1 MSRLEGRRIVLG
13 VTGSISAYKAAEV
26 VRGLVQEKAD
36 VRVVMT
42 REAGAFVGA
51 VTFSALTGHPVAVE
65 QFPETGMSGEEH
77 IDLAVW
83 ADAVAIVP
91 ATANIIGKMANG
103 LGDDLLSTV
112 MLACEAPCCLAPAM
126 NFRMWRNEAVQAN
139 LERLR
144 GRGVH
149 VIEPEFGLLANGEM
163 GEGRLAS
170 PDRIVEAIAIL
181 ADPEPDLAGCNVL
194 VSAGPTEEDIDPVR
208 CITNRSSGKMGY
220 AVARSASRRGASVTL
235 VTGPT
240 SLQDPYG
247 IAVEHVRSAH
257 EMHEAVL
264 RNRDGQDAV
273 IMAAAVADYRPGVST
288 GKKLK
293 KAEERLSLEMTRT
306 TDILKE
312 VAAHRPPVLVGFAA
326 ETHDGLDFARRKR
339 AEKDL
344 DLVVYND
351 ITMEGAGFGTDT
363 NIVTLI
369 HRDGREET
377 LPKQAKSAVADR
389 IMDEVAALLR
399 NREGVPA

>member
-1 MSRLEGRRIVLG
+1 MSRLNGRRIVLG

-26 VRGLVQEKAD
+26 VRGLVQEEAD

-42 REAGAFVGA
+42 REAVAFVGA
-51 VTFSALTGHPVAVE
+51 VTFSALTAHPVAIE
-65 QFPETGMSGEEH
+65 QFPDNGQAGEEH

-126 NFRMWRNEAVQAN
+126 NFRMWRNAAVQAN
-139 LERLR
+139 LDRLR
-144 GRGVH
+144 SRGIH
-149 VIEPEFGLLANGEM
+149 VIEPEYGMLANGEM
-163 GEGRLAS
+163 GEGRLAA

-181 ADPEPDLAGCNVL
+181 ADPEPDLAGRKVL

-208 CITNRSSGKMGY
+208 CITNRSSGKMGF
-220 AVARSASRRGASVTL
+220 AVARSAARRGAAVTL

-240 SLQDPYG
+240 GLDDPYG
-247 IAVEHVRSAH
+247 ITVERVRSAR

-264 RNRDGQDAV
+264 RCREGQDAV
-273 IMAAAVADYRPGVST
+273 IMAAAVADYRPGVQA
-288 GKKLK
+288 GRKIKKEAAGLT
-293 KAEERLSLEMTRT
+293 LEMTRT

-312 VAAHRPPVLVGFAA
+312 VAADRPPVLIGFAA
-326 ETHDGLDFARRKR
+326 ETHDGLDFARRKLT
-339 AEKDL
+339 EKDL

-351 ITMEGAGFGTDT
+351 ITVEGAGFGTDT

-369 HRDGREET
+369 HRDGREES
-377 LPKQAKSAVADR
+377 LPRQSKSGVADR
-389 IMDEVAALLR
+389 IMDEVASLLR
-399 NREGVPA
+399 NGEGVPS

>member
-1 MSRLEGRRIVLG
+1 MSRLKGRRIVLG

-26 VRGLVQEKAD
+26 VRGLVQESAD

-51 VTFSALTGHPVAVE
+51 VTFSALTAHPVAVE
-65 QFPETGMSGEEH
+65 QFPETGGSGEAH
-77 IDLAVW
+77 IDLAAW

-139 LERLR
+139 LEGLR
-144 GRGVH
+144 SRGVH
-149 VIEPEFGLLANGEM
+149 VVEPEFGVLANGEV
-163 GEGRLAS
+163 GEGRLAA
-170 PDRIVEAIAIL
+170 PDRIVEAVAIL
-181 ADPEPDLAGCNVL
+181 ADPDRDLAGCNVL

-208 CITNRSSGKMGY
+208 CLTNRSSGKMGF
-220 AVARSASRRGASVTL
+220 AVARAAARRGASVTL
-235 VTGPT
+235 VSGPT

-247 IAVEHVRSAH
+247 ITVEHVRSAH
-257 EMHEAVL
+257 EMREAVL
-264 RNRDGQDAV
+264 RNREGQDAV
-273 IMAAAVADYRPGVST
+273 IMAAAVADYRPGVQT
-288 GKKLK
+288 RRKMKKG
-293 KAEERLSLEMTRT
+293 EESLTLEMTRT

-312 VAAHRPPVLVGFAA
+312 VAADRPPVLIGFAA
-326 ETHDGLDFARRKR
+326 ETHDGLDYARRKR

-351 ITMEGAGFGTDT
+351 ITIEGAGFGTDT

-369 HRDGREET
+369 HRDGREEM
-377 LPKQAKSAVADR
+377 LPKQSKSSVADR
-389 IMDEVAALLR
+389 IMDEVAALLSK
-399 NREGVPA
+399 REGVPA

>member
-1 MSRLEGRRIVLG
+1 MSRLKGRRIALG

-26 VRGLVQEKAD
+26 VRGLVQENAD

-51 VTFSALTGHPVAVE
+51 VTFSALTAHPVAIE
-65 QFPETGMSGEEH
+65 QFPEAGASGEEH

-144 GRGVH
+144 SRGVH
-149 VIEPEFGLLANGEM
+149 VIEPEFGMLANGEM
-163 GEGRLAS
+163 GEGRLAA

-181 ADPEPDLAGCNVL
+181 ADPDPDLAGCNVL

-208 CITNRSSGKMGY
+208 CVTNRSSGKMGF
-220 AVARSASRRGASVTL
+220 AVARAAARRGASVTL
-235 VTGPT
+235 VSGPT

-247 IAVEHVRSAH
+247 VTVEHVRSAD

-264 RNRDGQDAV
+264 RNREGQDAV
-273 IMAAAVADYRPGVST
+273 IMAAAVADYRPGVQ
-288 GKKLK
+288 GRRKMKKSD
-293 KAEERLSLEMTRT
+293 ERLTLEMTRT
-306 TDILKE
+306 ADILKE
-312 VAAHRPPVLVGFAA
+312 VAADRPPVLVGFAA
-326 ETHDGLDFARRKR
+326 ETHDGLDFARGKR

-377 LPKQAKSAVADR
+377 LPKQAKSGVADR

>member
-1 MSRLEGRRIVLG
+1 MSRLKGRRIVLG

-26 VRGLVQEKAD
+26 VRGLVQAEAD

-42 REAGAFVGA
+42 RAAGAFVGA
-51 VTFSALTGHPVAVE
+51 VTFSALTAHPVAVE
-65 QFPETGMSGEEH
+65 QFPEAGPSGEAH

-83 ADAVAIVP
+83 PDAVAIVP

-126 NFRMWRNEAVQAN
+126 NFRMWRNEAVQTN

-144 GRGVH
+144 SRGVH
-149 VIEPEFGLLANGEM
+149 VIEPEFGVLANGET
-163 GEGRLAS
+163 GEGRLAA
-170 PDRIVEAIAIL
+170 PDRVVEAIAIL
-181 ADPEPDLAGCNVL
+181 ADPDPDLTGCNVL

-208 CITNRSSGKMGY
+208 CVTNRSSGKMGF
-220 AVARSASRRGASVTL
+220 AVARSAARRGASVTL
-235 VTGPT
+235 VSGPT
-240 SLQDPYG
+240 TLEDPYG
-247 IAVEHVRSAH
+247 ISVVRVRSAS
-257 EMHEAVL
+257 EMREAVL
-264 RNRDGQDAV
+264 RHREGQDAV
-273 IMAAAVADYRPGVST
+273 IMAAAVADYQPGVPKK
-288 GKKLK
+288 GKMK
-293 KAEERLSLEMTRT
+293 KAEERLTLEMTRT
-306 TDILKE
+306 ADILKE
-312 VAAHRPPVLVGFAA
+312 VAADRPPVLVGFAA
-326 ETHDGLDFARRKR
+326 ETHDGLEFARRKR

-351 ITMEGAGFGTDT
+351 VTIEGAGFGTDT

-369 HRDGREET
+369 RRDGREEM
-377 LPKQAKSAVADR
+377 LPKQSKSSVADR